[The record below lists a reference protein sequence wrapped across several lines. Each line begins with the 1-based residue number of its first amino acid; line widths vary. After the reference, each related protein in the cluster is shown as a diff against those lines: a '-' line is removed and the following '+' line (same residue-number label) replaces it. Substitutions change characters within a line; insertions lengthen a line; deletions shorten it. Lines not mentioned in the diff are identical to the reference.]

1 MWRKTIT
8 TGAAAAAV
16 WLAGTSFAE
25 AHGWHGFLFWPHARP
40 LWGQAEKVEAVSEMG
55 VPDGC
60 PHESPD
66 GLSLFIAS
74 GRGGE
79 PNDIW
84 VADRASVD
92 APWQAPRRLPPPI
105 NLEQIGDFC
114 PTPVRGRSLMF
125 VSARAIEGVTCQG
138 GGGDMFISRQS
149 PAGGWSEPVHLG
161 CAPDGPNTGG
171 TEFSPS
177 LVETPYG
184 TFLFYSTNGTTG
196 HQDIHVSVM
205 RKDGTFGPGTVI
217 DALSSPSEDVM
228 PNVREREHGGYEIV
242 FSSNRPG
249 GAGENT
255 QDVYMAFAWFLPGPW
270 SRPVNVGDGVN
281 KGGNEQRATLSQDGK
296 RLYFGRDG
304 DIYVSER
311 NASKP
316 KGRKD

>member
-1 MWRKTIT
+1 MWSRTIT

-16 WLAGTSFAE
+16 WLAGTGLSE
-25 AHGWHGFLFWPHARP
+25 AHGFPFWQHARP
-40 LWGQAEKVEAVSEMG
+40 LWGEAVRVDAVSEPG

-60 PHESPD
+60 PIESQD

-84 VADRASVD
+84 VADRASIA
-92 APWQAPRRLPPPI
+92 APWQAPRKLPAPI
-105 NLEQIGDFC
+105 NQPGVPDFC
-114 PTPVRGRSLMF
+114 PSPVRGRSLLF
-125 VSARAIEGVTCQG
+125 VSARPVEGAC

-149 PAGGWSEPVHLG
+149 PADGWSEPVHLD
-161 CAPDGPNTGG
+161 CAPLGPNTAGA
-171 TEFSPS
+171 EFSPS

-205 RKDGTFGPGTVI
+205 RADGTFGPGRVV
-217 DALSSPSEDVM
+217 DGLSTPSEDVM
-228 PNVREREHGGYEIV
+228 PNVRERELGGYEVV
-242 FSSNRPG
+242 FSSNRPSSKSSG
-249 GAGENT
+249 TAQGQ

-270 SRPVNVGDGVN
+270 TQPVNVGTGVN
-281 KGGNEQRATLSQDGK
+281 TPGVEQRSTLSADGQ

-304 DIYVSER
+304 DIFVSER
-311 NASKP
+311 D
-316 KGRKD
+316 R